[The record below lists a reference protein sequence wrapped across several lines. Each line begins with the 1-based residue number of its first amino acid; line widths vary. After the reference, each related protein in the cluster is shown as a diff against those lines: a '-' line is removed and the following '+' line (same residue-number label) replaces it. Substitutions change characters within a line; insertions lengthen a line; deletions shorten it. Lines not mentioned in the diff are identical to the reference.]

1 MRDVTGFEE
10 QDAYSVDF
18 PVGSGGPTLLAPET
32 LYPDAIFLTDL
43 YTFLFQISIFGLGDL
58 LTVPV

>member
-1 MRDVTGFEE
+1 MTAFEE

-43 YTFLFQISIFGLGDL
+43 YGFLFEGSIFSLGDL
-58 LTVPV
+58 LTVLV